1 LIGGLLL
8 SLLITAFEIMYKAKI
23 VSKRAKIDFVTVL
36 KSKIRLSVGSY
47 DEKTI
52 EALKQ
57 LNQDMHEKRNN
68 SVIL

>member
-1 LIGGLLL
+1 MIGGLLL